1 MMSGMNRLM
10 GCVLAG
16 ALVAMPAG
24 ASQEIPRRSGTPPV
38 VDLGKPGA
46 LEALARDNPDHFVKI
61 ERILADV
68 TRRPPE
74 AVPRW
79 MNTEF
84 GAQQVRFPSLL
95 KTSDPAQR
103 SLSFTLDATRYE
115 AVIRVP
121 TRWSFAR

>member
-1 MMSGMNRLM
+1 M
-10 GCVLAG
+10 
-16 ALVAMPAG
+16 
-24 ASQEIPRRSGTPPV
+24 PPV
-38 VDLGKPGA
+38 VDLGQPGV
-46 LEALARDNPDHFVKI
+46 LEALARDNPEHYAKI

-74 AVPRW
+74 TVPRW

-103 SLSFTLDATRYE
+103 SLSFTLDDTRYE
-115 AVIRVP
+115 AVVRVP
-121 TRWSFAR
+121 TRW

>member
-1 MMSGMNRLM
+1 MTRVNGLM
-10 GCVLAG
+10 ACVLAG
-16 ALVAMPAG
+16 ALVAAPAG
-24 ASQEIPRRSGTPPV
+24 ASREIPRRSGMPPVV
-38 VDLGKPGA
+38 VDLGKPGTLA
-46 LEALARDNPDHFVKI
+46 ALARDNPDHYVKI

-68 TRRPPE
+68 TRQPPE
-74 AVPRW
+74 TVPRW

-84 GAQQVRFPSLL
+84 GAQQVSFPSLL

-103 SLSFTLDATRYE
+103 SLSFTLDETRYE